1 MQNKLYT
8 ANIMS
13 LLKITQDKCMSFSHS
28 EILPQHFLLA
38 SIESNVGNI
47 STVIEKLKIDIPQ
60 LENDLILSLEKIPTV
75 KSYNLS
81 QEKIPDSVFF
91 SKIRKQAIK
100 ISNDWSL
107 SVIQSECFLAA
118 MVIVESPVKE
128 ILKNYD
134 VNLQK
139 IKMCVRDIISRK
151 VSSESDPEQVAAG
164 SSAKFK
170 GVKGPILK
178 YFTTD
183 LNAFVK
189 TDKSG
194 EIIGRDKEINRII
207 SILSRMNK
215 SNPMLL
221 GESGVGKTAII
232 EGLAKRIVQ
241 KKVPKQLEDKRIVL
255 LDLGALVA
263 GTKYRGQFEERLK
276 SLIKE
281 VEEDPNIVLVI
292 DEAHTLI
299 SAGSAEGSL
308 DAANMIKDPLARGTL
323 RCIGITTFTDYDKYI
338 KSDTAFSRRFNIV
351 RVDEP
356 SPKETIEI
364 LNGVSKRYSQ
374 YHGVEYCNYAFDY
387 IVKLTERYMLS
398 RNFPDKSIDVLD
410 EVSSKK
416 KLETVPSNPEI
427 NKLREKIEK
436 TDLKMLEA
444 KKSSDFETIIEQKKI
459 KDNLQE
465 ELNKEESKHL
475 LSISK
480 QEKTVSLED
489 ISKVV
494 SDMTSIPISSIDK
507 IDDPVEYRSITE
519 KVLHYV
525 KGQDYA
531 VKSVCNSIIKGK
543 LGLSDPNKPLSVIL
557 CAGKT
562 GVGKTELARKLAKV
576 LFGTEKSLVREDMSN
591 FSESYSVSKLVGC
604 FTTEM
609 RVLVKDKG
617 EVPISQ
623 VEIGDEVLTHQNRFR
638 KVLEK
643 HKYDGLNDSIR
654 CIKFNENRIVKCT
667 KDHEFFAMKSDDFEP
682 KWIKASNLCHH
693 DTLLVPKKGIQM
705 ISTKSVFS
713 LILLFVKYFPIIIKV
728 VELIY
733 NIFQKFF
740 KKEYKRSNYSYYTI
754 QDIYYENYIGS
765 VYDLTVE
772 EDKSYTIESVSV
784 HNSAPGYIGHGDG
797 GSLTNKIRNNP
808 YSVVLLDE
816 IEKADKSVW
825 NLLLPVLEEGRLSD
839 SKDGKPVSFRNT
851 VLIMTTNLG
860 SQIGDMG
867 QIGVQTEDN
876 NVGNENFDYDV
887 LKNKTIKKLQSTM
900 NPEFINRIDEIVV
913 FRPLSQEVVKDILD
927 LTIEIRNEY
936 FSDFQGFTIE
946 LSNELKSHIIEN
958 GFSKKYGA
966 RSLKRTFEKTVI
978 DELTEFYMDNKAK
991 IKTGSCIFCKLGK
1004 NKEIVFEI
1012 KGTVVNKK
1020 SSIKIKKLENAN
1032 S

>member
-1 MQNKLYT
+1 MQKKLYT

-13 LLKITQDKCMSFSHS
+13 LLKSTQDKCMSFSHK

-47 STVIEKLKIDIPQ
+47 STVIEKLKIDVSQ
-60 LENDLILSLEKIPTV
+60 LENDLILSLEKFPTV
-75 KSYNLS
+75 KSYDLS
-81 QEKIPDSVFF
+81 QEKIPDSSLFGQI
-91 SKIRKQAIK
+91 KKHAIK

-118 MVIVESPVKE
+118 MVVVESPVKE

-139 IKMCVRDIISRK
+139 IKMCVRDLISRK
-151 VSSESDPEQVAAG
+151 VSSESDSEQVAAG

-241 KKVPKQLEDKRIVL
+241 KKVPKQLEDKRVVL

-356 SPKETIEI
+356 STKETIKI
-364 LNGVSKRYSQ
+364 LNGISKRYSQ
-374 YHGVEYCNYAFDY
+374 YHGVEYCDYAFEY
-387 IVKLTERYMLS
+387 IVKLTERYMPS
-398 RNFPDKSIDVLD
+398 RNFPDKAIDVLD

-416 KLETVPSNPEI
+416 KLEAIPFIPSI
-427 NKLREKIEK
+427 NKLREEIEK
-436 TDLKMLEA
+436 VEIKMLEA
-444 KKSSDFETIIEQKKI
+444 KKVSDFEIIIEQKKI
-459 KDNLQE
+459 RDHLQD
-465 ELNKEESKHL
+465 ELKKEEEKYL
-475 LSISK
+475 LSIDK
-480 QEKTVSLED
+480 CKKMVSLED

-507 IDDPVEYRSITE
+507 IDNPIEYRSITE

-604 FTTEM
+604 FTPEM
-609 RVLVKDKG
+609 RALVKDKG
-617 EVPISQ
+617 EIPISQ
-623 VEIGDEVLTHQNRFR
+623 VEIGDEVLTHHNRFR
-638 KVLEK
+638 KVLKK
-643 HKYDGLNDSIR
+643 HKHDGLDESIR
-654 CIKFNENRIVKCT
+654 CIKFNEERIIKCT
-667 KDHEFFAMKSDDFEP
+667 KDHEFFAMKSDEFEP

-693 DTLLVPKKGIQM
+693 DTLLVPKKSFQV
-705 ISTKSVFS
+705 ISPKSVFT
-713 LILLFVKYFPIIIKV
+713 LALLFIKYAPILIKV
-728 VELIY
+728 IELIY
-733 NIFQKFF
+733 NVFQKFF
-740 KKEYKRSNYSYYTI
+740 KKEYKRSNYSYYTV
-754 QDIYYENYIGS
+754 QDIYYEHYFGS

-772 EDKSYTIESVSV
+772 EDESYTVESVAV

-797 GSLTNKIRNNP
+797 GSLTNKIKNNP

-816 IEKADKSVW
+816 IEKADKTVW
-825 NLLLPVLEEGRLSD
+825 NLLLPVLEDGRLSD
-839 SKDGKPVSFRNT
+839 SKDGKPVDFRNT

-867 QIGVQTEDN
+867 QIGAQTED
-876 NVGNENFDYDV
+876 GEFDKENSDYET
-887 LKNKTIKKLQSTM
+887 LKKKTIKKLQGTM
-900 NPEFINRIDEIVV
+900 NPEFLNRVDEVVV
-913 FRPLSQEVVKDILD
+913 FKPLSKDVVKNILD

-946 LSNELKSHIIEN
+946 LSEDLKEFIIEK

-966 RSLKRTFEKTVI
+966 RELKRTFEKTVI
-978 DELTEFYMDNKAK
+978 DELTEFYMDNKLK
-991 IKTGSCIFCKLGK
+991 IKTGSCIFCKLNK
-1004 NKEIVFEI
+1004 NKEVVFEI
-1012 KGTVVNKK
+1012 KGNKNKPSSPERKTVKNLNK
-1020 SSIKIKKLENAN
+1020 
-1032 S
+1032 